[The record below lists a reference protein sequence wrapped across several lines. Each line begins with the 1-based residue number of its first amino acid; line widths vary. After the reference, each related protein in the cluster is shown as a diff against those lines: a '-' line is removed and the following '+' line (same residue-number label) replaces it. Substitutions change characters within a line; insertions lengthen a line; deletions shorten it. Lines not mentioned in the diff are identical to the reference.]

1 MEGQMRRDTIIKM
14 LGEKGKPLSGTELA
28 KELGVSRQVIV
39 QDIALLRAVNKNILS
54 TNKGYVLYDPSEE
67 IQKARRTIAVSHSD
81 EQTQDE
87 LYTIVDFGG
96 KVLDVVIEHDIY
108 GQITVDLILKSRQD
122 VDEFIAK
129 VAKSK
134 AKPLKTL
141 TGNKHF
147 HTVEADS
154 EQLLDIIE
162 EKLREKATQDNS
174 LTFFLDMVNY
184 SLTDKTTDKTAK
196 VKEEEKWKR

>member
-87 LYTIVDFGG
+87 LYTIVDF
-96 KVLDVVIEHDIY
+96 LDVVIEHDIY

-162 EKLREKATQDNS
+162 EKLREKGYA
-174 LTFFLDMVNY
+174 
-184 SLTDKTTDKTAK
+184 
-196 VKEEEKWKR
+196 R

>member
-67 IQKARRTIAVSHSD
+67 TQKARRTIAVSHSD

-147 HTVEADS
+147 HTC
-154 EQLLDIIE
+154 LLYTSPSPRDG
-162 EKLREKATQDNS
+162 LLSRMPSSA
-174 LTFFLDMVNY
+174 
-184 SLTDKTTDKTAK
+184 
-196 VKEEEKWKR
+196 

>member
-87 LYTIVDFGG
+87 L
-96 KVLDVVIEHDIY
+96 
-108 GQITVDLILKSRQD
+108 
-122 VDEFIAK
+122 
-129 VAKSK
+129 
-134 AKPLKTL
+134 
-141 TGNKHF
+141 
-147 HTVEADS
+147 
-154 EQLLDIIE
+154 
-162 EKLREKATQDNS
+162 
-174 LTFFLDMVNY
+174 
-184 SLTDKTTDKTAK
+184 
-196 VKEEEKWKR
+196 

>member
-67 IQKARRTIAVSHSD
+67 TQKARRTIAVSHSD

-96 KVLDVVIEHDIY
+96 KVLDVVIAVSYTHLDVYKRQEQSGDSCQKIFLS
-108 GQITVDLILKSRQD
+108 QIGREIRQMLIT
-122 VDEFIAK
+122 EI
-129 VAKSK
+129 
-134 AKPLKTL
+134 PLWM
-141 TGNKHF
+141 
-147 HTVEADS
+147 
-154 EQLLDIIE
+154 Q
-162 EKLREKATQDNS
+162 
-174 LTFFLDMVNY
+174 MVRLPRMW
-184 SLTDKTTDKTAK
+184 SF
-196 VKEEEKWKR
+196 VIVR

>member
-67 IQKARRTIAVSHSD
+67 
-81 EQTQDE
+81 TQNE

-162 EKLREKATQDNS
+162 EKLREKGYA
-174 LTFFLDMVNY
+174 
-184 SLTDKTTDKTAK
+184 
-196 VKEEEKWKR
+196 R

>member
-122 VDEFIAK
+122 VDESIAK

-162 EKLREKATQDNS
+162 EKLREKGYA
-174 LTFFLDMVNY
+174 
-184 SLTDKTTDKTAK
+184 
-196 VKEEEKWKR
+196 R

>member
-1 MEGQMRRDTIIKM
+1 M
-14 LGEKGKPLSGTELA
+14 SGTELA

-67 IQKARRTIAVSHSD
+67 TQKARRTIAVSHSD

-108 GQITVDLILKSRQD
+108 GQITVDLILKAVRMWTNLLQRLQRARQSR
-122 VDEFIAK
+122 
-129 VAKSK
+129 
-134 AKPLKTL
+134 
-141 TGNKHF
+141 
-147 HTVEADS
+147 
-154 EQLLDIIE
+154 
-162 EKLREKATQDNS
+162 LRH
-174 LTFFLDMVNY
+174 
-184 SLTDKTTDKTAK
+184 
-196 VKEEEKWKR
+196 